1 MITITALEEAGYI
14 LPPRT
19 PMIMN
24 AASAAKPA
32 VANTDQRTGIAR
44 IRRAEAAMHRAAM
57 NTDVVVV
64 PLGISSGQFTQPHAR
79 MSGAPRTSDMTFDMS
94 PHDQLRASNSVARRA
109 SANAPNARPRSR
121 SATS

>member
-1 MITITALEEAGYI
+1 MITRTALEEAGYI

-24 AASAAKPA
+24 AAMATTPA

-44 IRRAEAAMHRAAM
+44 ISRAEAAMHRAAM

-64 PLGISSGQFTQPHAR
+64 PLGISSSRPATRFGRWISRQ
-79 MSGAPRTSDMTFDMS
+79 
-94 PHDQLRASNSVARRA
+94 NSAGNRIR
-109 SANAPNARPRSR
+109 SRANAHVR
-121 SATS
+121 